1 MPENKM
7 NKQYHRIRIRR
18 AQSAISV
25 SFKDETQTDPFWKDH
40 EFQWYIPCN
49 TGEDESVGW
58 KCIHRPES
66 LTQSDFYTIAGIIQ
80 CYHDLVMHR
89 TRKDQ
94 IILLQELKKAVL
106 EAEGDKPSCG
116 NCAEE
121 HCLHNGVCE
130 KYKKII
136 GEE

>member
-1 MPENKM
+1 MEIKRT
-7 NKQYHRIRIRR
+7 RIIKHD
-18 AQSAISV
+18 SAISV
-25 SFKDETQTDPFWKDH
+25 SFKDESEIDPFWKDH
-40 EFQWYIPCN
+40 EFMWYIPCD
-49 TGEDESVGW
+49 TGECESIGW

-66 LTQSDFYTIAGIIQ
+66 INQSDLYTIADIMK

-94 IILLQELKKAVL
+94 IVLLKELKKAVL

-121 HCLHNGVCE
+121 HCQHNGVCE
-130 KYKKII
+130 KYRLYKD
-136 GEE
+136 